1 MIAKIAQKEMK
12 ELLREGRFRVAALI
26 TVALLLMA
34 TFISRSYYVSV
45 NEQHRQAAQ
54 NERNVWVSQD
64 TKNPHSAAHYGTYA
78 FKPKYP
84 LALIDQGV
92 DKYAGISIF
101 LEAHARHDA
110 QYAAAQDQTGLTRF
124 GDLTPD
130 FILMFIIPLLI
141 VLLGFNAFTR
151 EREQGTLALLKSQG
165 VAPGALAMGK
175 WLGAYVPVALITAG
189 AFAVAAL
196 LLANLS
202 DFGQFSFGAL
212 LLMLLIYLVYYAIF
226 TGLTLAVSAWSRN
239 SGVALVL
246 MLAVWIVSCLGM
258 PKVASNLADT
268 LYPFPSRQDFAM
280 AISEDKKSGLDGHN
294 PWSDEAKE
302 LERQVLA
309 EYGVDSVQQLPFN
322 FDGYLMQK
330 GEEHEAEIYFK
341 HYNLLKEQ
349 FANQSRV
356 YRLSALLSPFLPA
369 RLLSMTI
376 ARTDYETH
384 WDFADAAEKYR
395 LDMMNALNMDLA
407 ENSEY
412 GNWAYKADPALWA
425 EVPQFSYE
433 PRPYGEVLQQNLSN
447 ILLLLGWLGLS
458 FLMLMIAARKL

>member
-141 VLLGFNAFTR
+141 VLLGF
-151 EREQGTLALLKSQG
+151 L
-165 VAPGALAMGK
+165 
-175 WLGAYVPVALITAG
+175 
-189 AFAVAAL
+189 
-196 LLANLS
+196 
-202 DFGQFSFGAL
+202 
-212 LLMLLIYLVYYAIF
+212 
-226 TGLTLAVSAWSRN
+226 
-239 SGVALVL
+239 
-246 MLAVWIVSCLGM
+246 
-258 PKVASNLADT
+258 
-268 LYPFPSRQDFAM
+268 
-280 AISEDKKSGLDGHN
+280 
-294 PWSDEAKE
+294 
-302 LERQVLA
+302 
-309 EYGVDSVQQLPFN
+309 
-322 FDGYLMQK
+322 
-330 GEEHEAEIYFK
+330 
-341 HYNLLKEQ
+341 
-349 FANQSRV
+349 
-356 YRLSALLSPFLPA
+356 FL
-369 RLLSMTI
+369 
-376 ARTDYETH
+376 
-384 WDFADAAEKYR
+384 
-395 LDMMNALNMDLA
+395 
-407 ENSEY
+407 
-412 GNWAYKADPALWA
+412 
-425 EVPQFSYE
+425 
-433 PRPYGEVLQQNLSN
+433 
-447 ILLLLGWLGLS
+447 
-458 FLMLMIAARKL
+458 